1 MRTLTNTRLRFCS
14 LLVVAFIGCGG
25 GTNST
30 SLTGSE
36 GGSVGAEAGGA
47 DGSVTY
53 ATGASTGADGS
64 VTYATGAS
72 SGAPDSAPSPP
83 TAPMAS
89 AGAGGTQTTSP
100 ATIAGSSGNV
110 PLASGGNNSGSQVS
124 CGSDA
129 CTGRW
134 WPRIIVT
141 NQSGQLVS
149 SDWHVYV
156 TDAQGVTTAATTNC
170 CPVYTGSPN
179 LGCDFGFFAG
189 TGESSYDLHV
199 DIAGVAMQQH
209 VALHDRS
216 IACTNAMVRVRVIH
230 NADGSV
236 ALSEPESL
244 NPCTV
249 M

>member
-1 MRTLTNTRLRFCS
+1 LRFCS
-14 LLVVAFIGCGG
+14 LLVVAFVGCGG
-25 GTNST
+25 GTNSA
-30 SLTGSE
+30 SLTGNE
-36 GGSVGAEAGGA
+36 GGSAGAEAGGA
-47 DGSVTY
+47 DGSGTY
-53 ATGASTGADGS
+53 ASGGS
-64 VTYATGAS
+64 GGVSDS
-72 SGAPDSAPSPP
+72 SPSPP
-83 TAPMAS
+83 TAPMDS
-89 AGAGGTQTTSP
+89 AGAGGTQTTFP
-100 ATIAGSSGNV
+100 ATNAGGGGNE
-110 PLASGGNNSGSQVS
+110 PSASGGSNSGPSVS
-124 CGSDA
+124 CGSDT
-129 CTGRW
+129 CTSRW

-156 TDAQGVTTAATTNC
+156 VDAQGVTTAAATNS

-189 TGESSYDLHV
+189 TGEFSYDLHL

-209 VALHDRS
+209 VVLHDRS
-216 IACTNAMVRVRVIH
+216 LACTNAMVRVRVIH

-244 NPCTV
+244 NPCAA